1 MNNDAVQPMN
11 VSDYVE
17 EQVMSE
23 PLPSTV
29 EHAVEQKEL
38 NEQQVQVVKK
48 QVSTEVEQEYEHE
61 KREEEEDTTQ
71 IGDQREEET
80 NNNNEQAEQEGLKL
94 RKFSNQLI
102 SALKHQEASELQL
115 VPKQKRRAYQ
125 EAQKFLEKHTGK
137 SHKTQNNA
145 VEASNHPEKPTGT
158 ATPSKKA
165 LLVTTTTIAKLHPK
179 STPSLL
185 KTVLKKSHSLGPL
198 LLQANHSATNVAPQQ
213 RRDSMSG
220 GGSTPGPHVNATAIS
235 GLGINGVV
243 NMSSGF

>member
-48 QVSTEVEQEYEHE
+48 QVSTEVEQEYEDE
-61 KREEEEDTTQ
+61 KREEEKDTTQ

-80 NNNNEQAEQEGLKL
+80 NKNNEQAEQEGLKL

-102 SALKHQEASELQL
+102 SALKH
-115 VPKQKRRAYQ
+115 
-125 EAQKFLEKHTGK
+125 
-137 SHKTQNNA
+137 
-145 VEASNHPEKPTGT
+145 
-158 ATPSKKA
+158 
-165 LLVTTTTIAKLHPK
+165 
-179 STPSLL
+179 
-185 KTVLKKSHSLGPL
+185 
-198 LLQANHSATNVAPQQ
+198 
-213 RRDSMSG
+213 
-220 GGSTPGPHVNATAIS
+220 
-235 GLGINGVV
+235 
-243 NMSSGF
+243 